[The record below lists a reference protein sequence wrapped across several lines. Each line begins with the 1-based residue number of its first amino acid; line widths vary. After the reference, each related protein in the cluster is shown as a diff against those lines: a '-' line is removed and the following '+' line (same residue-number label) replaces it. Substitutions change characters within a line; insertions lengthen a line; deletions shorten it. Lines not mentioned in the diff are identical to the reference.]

1 MSGIPGRQISD
12 QQSEVNSRSL
22 CVGSH
27 AAGGYFLH
35 SFLRRRFCSL
45 LSCAGS
51 RVLLASGHQKASA
64 RFCVWCP
71 WRKRLRFRL
80 CPPAPS
86 FLTYICFCA
95 LLPLLPQV
103 QERGGM
109 SYSESDSDDDN
120 SLASAPR
127 SSNAGSPPGGAG
139 TGPKLRRRL
148 SRNGLVSLEHTTVV
162 VFSLG
167 RKQQAMVFSS
177 YKFRLLSLFFLTSH
191 RCRVRQSR
199 SHRWDLPT
207 LETRLRGIMTVFHT
221 ITNVLWVRSKRKT
234 PKYSHRPVVRIHHLP
249 QHEAQVLHIRER
261 RNPRFVP
268 SRPN

>member
-1 MSGIPGRQISD
+1 MSSSAPASPRPSGQKGIEGKRTMSGIPGRQISD

-64 RFCVWCP
+64 RFCVWCA

-177 YKFRLLSLFFLTSH
+177 YSLGCSLSSFS
-191 RCRVRQSR
+191 
-199 SHRWDLPT
+199 LPT
-207 LETRLRGIMTVFHT
+207 GA
-221 ITNVLWVRSKRKT
+221 VLNNQGVTDGTS
-234 PKYSHRPVVRIHHLP
+234 PH
-249 QHEAQVLHIRER
+249 
-261 RNPRFVP
+261 
-268 SRPN
+268 